1 MTPEMIDRL
10 LLNITELLNEVE
22 NIQENSY
29 QMDEL
34 VKELESKIENMESNI
49 DDLEKNANQL
59 NDRFFSVIDKAKETI
74 STRQVG

>member
-34 VKELESKIENMESNI
+34 VKELESKIENMETNI

-74 STRQVG
+74 NTRHVG